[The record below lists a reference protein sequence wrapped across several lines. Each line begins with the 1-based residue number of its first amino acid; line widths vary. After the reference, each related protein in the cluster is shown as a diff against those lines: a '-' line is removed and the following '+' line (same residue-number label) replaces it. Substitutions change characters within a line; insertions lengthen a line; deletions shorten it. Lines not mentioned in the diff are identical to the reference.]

1 MRNDIT
7 ALKAA
12 LGVEFKNEDLLHQAL
27 VHRSFLNENRE
38 FDLEQNERLEFLGDA
53 VLELVVTEH
62 LYHTYDNPEGELTN
76 WRASLVNAV
85 MLNGIAEDLGV
96 EKCMYLSRGEQKEP
110 HSKSRHS
117 ILANA
122 MEAIIGALYL
132 DQGYDAAKEFI
143 LRIIVVKLPY
153 ILEHKLYMD
162 AKSRLQETAQEKL
175 GITPHYQMLSESG
188 PDHDKTFVVGVY
200 IGKGKIAEGS
210 GRSKQDAQMK
220 AAEAGLVAKGWD

>member
-1 MRNDIT
+1 MRHDIS
-7 ALKAA
+7 ALVAA
-12 LGVEFKNEDLLHQAL
+12 LGVTFQNEDLLHQAL

-53 VLELVVTEH
+53 VLELVITEH
-62 LYHTYDNPEGELTN
+62 LYQNYTDPEGDLTN

-85 MLNGIAEDLGV
+85 MLNSLAIDLGV
-96 EKCMYLSRGEQKEP
+96 DKCLYLSRGEQKEP
-110 HSKSRHS
+110 HTKSKHS

-132 DQGYDAAKEFI
+132 DQGYDAAKELIERI
-143 LRIIVVKLPY
+143 LIVKLPY

-188 PDHDKTFVVGVY
+188 PDHDKTFVVGVFL
-200 IGKGKIAEGS
+200 GKGKLAEGS
-210 GRSKQDAQMK
+210 GRSKQDAQMQ
-220 AAEAGLVAKGWD
+220 AAEQALVAKGWN

>member
-7 ALKAA
+7 TLKAA
-12 LGVEFKNEDLLHQAL
+12 LGVEFQNEDLLHQAL

-38 FDLEQNERLEFLGDA
+38 FDLDQNERLEFLGDA

-85 MLNGIAEDLGV
+85 MLNGLAIELGV
-96 EKCMYLSRGEQKEP
+96 EKCLYLSRGEQKEP
-110 HSKSRHS
+110 HTKSKHS

-132 DQGYDAAKEFI
+132 DQGYGAAKDFI
-143 LRIIVVKLPY
+143 ERIIIVKLPY

-210 GRSKQDAQMK
+210 GRSKQDAQMQ
-220 AAEAGLVAKGWD
+220 AAEQGLIAKGWD